1 MVEIF
6 HQDPTSIGVPMQN
19 LIKKTG
25 VFIVIAA
32 SALAVTACGSSPDP
46 AAASTS
52 TVTTTVTET
61 ETSTKTAGSTT
72 ESTDSSESKRSTSSS
87 ETSSSAPRP
96 ADEVVS
102 HDNNWLF
109 CDDGHSAAF
118 KATTSCAFAKEV
130 RKEFEKDPRE
140 TVVAKSPVTKQ
151 TYEMECS
158 SMGDTTVIWAEHEF
172 EAARCEG
179 GNNAVVYIY

>member
-1 MVEIF
+1 
-6 HQDPTSIGVPMQN
+6 MQN
-19 LIKKTG
+19 LSKKVG
-25 VFIVIAA
+25 ILAA
-32 SALAVTACGSSPDP
+32 SAVVAFAIAACGSSP
-46 AAASTS
+46 SQTS
-52 TVTTTVTET
+52 AETSVVTTTVTET

-72 ESTDSSESKRSTSSS
+72 ESTDSSESKQSTSSS
-87 ETSSSAPRP
+87 ETASSAPRP

-179 GNNAVVYIY
+179 GNDAVVYIY